1 MLDRQG
7 APVKFSK
14 SSSSCCLTA
23 LLLFAPGCKGDDDKA
38 QGDGDAETSGE
49 DTGGSGTD
57 EGTDTGDGDGDTL
70 FTPPPGGMRRLL
82 DYQYLSTIEY
92 MFGPQAAAVAA
103 PPTDQALHGYT
114 SIGSSQLSPGLD
126 AVELYE
132 TSALAIADAAIANL
146 GTLAGIVPCVE
157 DAPDQ
162 ACYTQVAET
171 LGHLAWRRPLTEAE
185 ISAIVDIALEAQVW
199 GEGDFYAGLK
209 YELVRILLSPDF
221 IYVVET
227 GEPDPDAPEK
237 FWLTGPELV
246 TRVSLLLIG
255 RTPSLT
261 LLSSAEA
268 GNYDN
273 VESIETL
280 ARAMLADA
288 RAPDAVSEFFGEYL
302 SLSDISAKDATNFP
316 LYSETLVDSML
327 EETELLLR
335 DVIWTQ
341 DTDFRDFIEADYT
354 FVDAQLAELY
364 GITPPANDWDAV
376 MLPPEQARAGF
387 LSHASV
393 LARNAHNNGN
403 SITRRGLYIQQRL
416 LCFSI
421 PPPPPDVNPN
431 LPEVPEGQ
439 DMTLRELIETI
450 HLSVES
456 CAQCHEH
463 MDKIGFT
470 LENYDAL
477 GAWRTHEPNGL
488 PIDPVAEYADWGVM
502 ENAADLAANIAMSPR
517 LGECVVNNIIRF
529 GRGSLENP
537 SDEAGELAELYDAF
551 ESSNYRVKELL
562 VALVTSE
569 LFRQV
574 GAPK

>member
-1 MLDRQG
+1 
-7 APVKFSK
+7 VKSSK
-14 SSSSCCLTA
+14 LSSSCCLTA
-23 LLLFAPGCKGDDDKA
+23 LLLLAPGCKGGGDEKADGTDDDDSDTSDSA
-38 QGDGDAETSGE
+38 SETGTGTDGGDG
-49 DTGGSGTD
+49 
-57 EGTDTGDGDGDTL
+57 GDN

-82 DYQYLSTIEY
+82 DYQYVSSIGY

-103 PPTDQALHGYT
+103 PPADQALHGYT
-114 SIGSSQLSPGLD
+114 PIGSSQLSPGLD
-126 AVELYE
+126 TVELYE

-146 GTLAGIVPCVE
+146 GTLAGIVPCVQ
-157 DAPDQ
+157 DSPDQ
-162 ACYTQVAET
+162 ACYTTVAET
-171 LGHLAWRRPLTEAE
+171 LGHLAWRRPLTADEVA
-185 ISAIVDIALEAQVW
+185 AIVDIALEAEVW

-209 YELVRILLSPDF
+209 YEIVRILLSPDF

-227 GEPDPDAPEK
+227 GVQDPDEPEE

-246 TRVSLLLIG
+246 TRLSLLLVG

-261 LLSSAEA
+261 LLNSAEA

-273 VESIETL
+273 IESIETL

-288 RAPDAVSEFFGEYL
+288 RAPEAVSQFFGEYL
-302 SLSDISAKDATNFP
+302 ALDEISAKDPTNFP
-316 LYSETLVDSML
+316 LYSASLVDSMIQ
-327 EETELLLR
+327 ETELLLR

-354 FVDAQLAELY
+354 FIDAQLAELY
-364 GITPPANDWDAV
+364 GIAPPANDWDAV
-376 MLPPEQARAGF
+376 MLPVEQARAGF

-393 LARNAHNNGN
+393 LARNSHNNGN
-403 SITRRGLYIQQRL
+403 STTRRGLYIQQRL

-421 PPPPPDVNPN
+421 PPPPPEVNPN
-431 LPEVPEGQ
+431 LPEIPEGQ
-439 DMTLRELIETI
+439 MMTLRELMETI
-450 HLSVES
+450 HLEEDS

-477 GAWRTHEPNGL
+477 GAWRTQEPNGL
-488 PIDPVAEYADWGVM
+488 PINPVTEYGDWGVM
-502 ENAADLAANIAMSPR
+502 ENAADLAANVAMSPR

-529 GRGSLENP
+529 SRGSLEDPAN
-537 SDEAGELAELYDAF
+537 EADELADLYGAF
-551 ESSNYRVKELL
+551 ESSNYRIKELL

-574 GAPK
+574 GEPQ

>member
-1 MLDRQG
+1 
-7 APVKFSK
+7 VKSFK
-14 SSSSCCLTA
+14 LLSSCCLTT
-23 LLLFAPGCKGDDDKA
+23 LLSLSPGCKGDDVQADGSDA
-38 QGDGDAETSGE
+38 DDDTTADDNDSTSAETDGGTDGGDG
-49 DTGGSGTD
+49 
-57 EGTDTGDGDGDTL
+57 GDN

-82 DYQYLSTIEY
+82 DYQYVSTIEY
-92 MFGPQAAAVAA
+92 MFGPQAAAVAV
-103 PPTDQALHGYT
+103 PPADQALHGYT

-126 AVELYE
+126 TVELYE
-132 TSALAIADAAIANL
+132 TAALAIADAAIANL
-146 GTLAGIVPCVE
+146 NTLAGIVPCVE
-157 DAPDQ
+157 NSPNQ
-162 ACYTQVAET
+162 ACYTEVAET
-171 LGHLAWRRPLTEAE
+171 LGHLAWRRPLTPEE
-185 ISAIVDIALEAQVW
+185 VTAIVDIALEAEAW

-209 YELVRILLSPDF
+209 YEIVRILLSPDF

-227 GEPDPDAPEK
+227 GVQDPNEADE

-246 TRVSLLLIG
+246 TRLSLLLIG

-261 LLSSAEA
+261 LLNSAEA

-288 RAPDAVSEFFGEYL
+288 RAPEAVSQFFGEYL
-302 SLSDISAKDATNFP
+302 SLEEISAKDTASFP
-316 LYSETLVDSML
+316 LYTEELVDSMIQ
-327 EETELLLR
+327 ETELLLR

-354 FVDAQLAELY
+354 FVNDQLAQLY
-364 GITPPANDWDAV
+364 GIAPPANEWDAV
-376 MLPPEQARAGF
+376 MLPVEQARAGF
-387 LSHASV
+387 ITHASV
-393 LARNAHNNGN
+393 LARNSHNNGN

-416 LCFSI
+416 LCFTV
-421 PPPPPDVNPN
+421 PPPPPDANPN

-439 DMTLRELIETI
+439 MMTLRELIETI
-450 HLSVES
+450 HLEPDD

-477 GAWRTHEPNGL
+477 GAWRTQEPNGL
-488 PIDPVAEYADWGVM
+488 PIDPVAEYGDWGVM
-502 ENAADLAANIAMSPR
+502 NNAAELAANIAMSPR
-517 LGECVVNNIIRF
+517 LGQCVVNNMIRF
-529 GRGSLENP
+529 SRGSLEDP
-537 SDEAGELAELYDAF
+537 LTEGGELDELYAAF
-551 ESSNYRVKELL
+551 EGSNYRVKELL

-574 GAPK
+574 GEPR